1 MNYVGGMEEFVYFY
15 INNYYMS
22 SLIDF
27 LNTQGVE
34 QFSQK
39 NPQQIDSLKRLVSG
53 DDIKS
58 VLEIGFN
65 AGHFSDNFLSSN
77 PNIHVLSFDLGIHDY
92 VGVGKAFIDQTY
104 PNRHSLI
111 LGDSRISIPMFSDKN
126 LGAKFDLIFI
136 NGGSDYDTSKS
147 DFLNC
152 KCLAHKDTIVI
163 MNSSSQDNG
172 DSGVWTDAIE
182 TGYLFESGKEE
193 YEESGCGMS
202 WGKYN
207 MSYFSKPAISIEMEI

>member
-1 MNYVGGMEEFVYFY
+1 MEFVYFY

-34 QFSQK
+34 QFSQQ
-39 NPQQIDSLKRLVSG
+39 NPQQVDSLKRLVSG

-111 LGDSRISIPMFSDKN
+111 LG
-126 LGAKFDLIFI
+126 AKFDLIFI

-163 MNSSSQDNG
+163 MNSSLYDDG

-193 YEESGCGMS
+193 YGESGCGMS

>member
-27 LNTQGVE
+27 LNTQGAE
-34 QFSQK
+34 QFSQQ
-39 NPQQIDSLKRLVSG
+39 NPQQVDSLKRLVSG

-92 VGVGKAFIDQTY
+92 VRVGKAFIDQTY

-163 MNSSSQDNG
+163 MNSSSHDNG

-193 YEESGCGMS
+193 YGESGCGMS
-202 WGKYN
+202 CGKYN